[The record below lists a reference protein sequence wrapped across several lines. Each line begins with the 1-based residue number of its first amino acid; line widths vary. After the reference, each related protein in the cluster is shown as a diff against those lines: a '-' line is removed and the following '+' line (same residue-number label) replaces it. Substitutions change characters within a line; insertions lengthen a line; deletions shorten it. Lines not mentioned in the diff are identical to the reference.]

1 MNVFDEHPFR
11 VILDYGH
18 NAAAVQSIGQLVSR
32 LEVGGRRMCVLA
44 APGDRRDQDIRAIAD
59 AAAGHFDHYL
69 CKADDNRRGR
79 GKDEVPQMLRRQLLE
94 NGIGDKSIQVIPA
107 ETEAVRTSLEIA
119 REGDLVVIFGD
130 NIKRCWSQVVG
141 HQVENIESGVAEVEK
156 HVQSFVEE
164 DPEAFT
170 LEPGAELIRDERGV
184 RIARIDE
191 ESD

>member
-1 MNVFDEHPFR
+1 
-11 VILDYGH
+11 
-18 NAAAVQSIGQLVSR
+18 
-32 LEVGGRRMCVLA
+32 
-44 APGDRRDQDIRAIAD
+44 
-59 AAAGHFDHYL
+59 
-69 CKADDNRRGR
+69 
-79 GKDEVPQMLRRQLLE
+79 MLRRQLLE

-130 NIKRCWSQVVG
+130 NITRCWSQVVG
-141 HQVENIESGVAEVEK
+141 HQVEDIESGVAEVEK